1 MQHLVVKRSFACFR
15 LKSMLQM
22 YNMHAYMQ
30 IHVAQKQLSYVTHD
44 WYQMLFSSYRL
55 LLAHDVLARDVA
67 RGRSRMPCADGFEIK
82 LYVKLTY
89 Q

>member
-1 MQHLVVKRSFACFR
+1 
-15 LKSMLQM
+15 M
-22 YNMHAYMQ
+22 YNIMHAYMQ

-67 RGRSRMPCADGFEIK
+67 RGRPCADGFEINCVK
-82 LYVKLTY
+82 LYVSIKL
-89 Q
+89 QS